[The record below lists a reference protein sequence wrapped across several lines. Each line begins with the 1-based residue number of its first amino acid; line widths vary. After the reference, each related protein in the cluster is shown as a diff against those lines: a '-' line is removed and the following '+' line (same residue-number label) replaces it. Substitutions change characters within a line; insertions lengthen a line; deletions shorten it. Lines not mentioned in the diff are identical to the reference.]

1 MFVEINNRFVSRF
14 NLFFMAVIW
23 FCRNLVLSCY
33 RTALLIEC
41 FGRRQAMG
49 FKRVLIANRGE
60 IALRILRT
68 LRDMGIEAAII
79 HGREDRLSLPVQMA
93 DIAYP
98 NYRANPLDS
107 YLDIEAVIQAAKE
120 LGCDAVHPGYGF
132 LAENAAFVAR
142 LEEEGITFIGP
153 ASGVI
158 TLLGDKIEARAAME
172 AAGLPTA
179 KGSSEPISSAEV
191 ASALADEIGYPV
203 IIKAAAGGGGIGM
216 QIVQKA
222 DEFESALKLCQ
233 SRAKSA
239 FGDERVFVE
248 KYIQGAQHV
257 EFQVL
262 GDGKKAIHFGE
273 RFCSI
278 QRRHQKLVEEGPW
291 LTDEKRAEIG
301 DLVCK
306 GAESVGYKGLATFE
320 FLRDANGDFY
330 FLEVNPRVQVEHTV
344 TELITGFNLVELGIR
359 VAQGEALPLKQEDIA
374 WRGHA
379 IQCRLNAE
387 DPREFV
393 PSPGRLWECHFPSGF
408 GIRCDTHAHPG
419 YEMPGCFDSLL
430 AKLLVWGH
438 NREDAVRRMK
448 TALDETMITGVEH
461 LIPLHRRIMDEEDFN
476 NGDIT
481 IQYID
486 MHQELLG

>member
-1 MFVEINNRFVSRF
+1 M
-14 NLFFMAVIW
+14 
-23 FCRNLVLSCY
+23 
-33 RTALLIEC
+33 
-41 FGRRQAMG
+41 
-49 FKRVLIANRGE
+49 LIANRGE

-79 HGREDRLSLPVQMA
+79 HGKEDRLSLPVMMS

-98 NYRANPLDS
+98 NYRTNPLDS
-107 YLDIEAVIQAAKE
+107 YLDIEAVVNAAKE
-120 LGCDAVHPGYGF
+120 LNCDAVHPGYGF
-132 LAENAAFVAR
+132 LAENAQFVKR
-142 LEEEGITFIGP
+142 LAEEDITFIGP
-153 ASGVI
+153 SSDVI

-172 AAGLPTA
+172 AAGLPVA
-179 KGSSEPISSAEV
+179 KGSSEPISDEKV
-191 ASALADEIGYPV
+191 ASNLADEIGYPV

-216 QIVQKA
+216 QIVNEES
-222 DEFESALKLCQ
+222 EFASALKLCM

-262 GDGKKAIHFGE
+262 ADGNKAIHFGE

-291 LTDEKRAEIG
+291 LSDEKRREIG
-301 DLVCK
+301 ELVCK

-320 FLRDANGDFY
+320 FLRDANGEFY

-344 TELITGFNLVELGIR
+344 TELITGYNLVELGIR
-359 VAQGEALPLKQEDIA
+359 VAQGEELPLSQADIS

-387 DPREFV
+387 DPKEFV
-393 PSPGRLWECHFPSGF
+393 PSPGRLWDCHFPSGF

-430 AKLLVWGH
+430 AKLLTWGH
-438 NREDAVRRMK
+438 DREDAIRRMR
-448 TALDETMITGVEH
+448 TALDETQITGVKH
-461 LIPLHRRIMDEEDFN
+461 LIPLHRRIMDENDFLN
-476 NGDIT
+476 RDIT
-481 IQYID
+481 IQYIEN
-486 MHQELLG
+486 HQDLLG

>member
-1 MFVEINNRFVSRF
+1 MFDFAGS
-14 NLFFMAVIW
+14 MA
-23 FCRNLVLSCY
+23 
-33 RTALLIEC
+33 
-41 FGRRQAMG
+41 

-79 HGREDRLSLPVQMA
+79 HGREDRLSLPVRLS
-93 DIAYP
+93 DVAYDNSRP
-98 NYRANPLDS
+98 NPLDS
-107 YLDIEAVIQAAKE
+107 YLDIESVVAAAKE
-120 LGCDAVHPGYGF
+120 LKCDAVHPGYGF
-132 LAENAAFVAR
+132 LAENANFVKR
-142 LEEEGITFIGP
+142 LEQEGITFIGP
-153 ASGVI
+153 SADVI

-179 KGSSEPISSAEV
+179 KGSSEPISDAGV

-216 QIVQKA
+216 QIVTKA
-222 DEFESALKLCQ
+222 SEFESALKLCQ

-248 KYIQGAQHV
+248 KYIEGAQHV

-262 GDGKKAIHFGE
+262 ADGKNAIHFGE

-278 QRRHQKLVEEGPW
+278 QRRHQKLIEEGPW
-291 LTDEKRAEIG
+291 LDDAKRAEIG
-301 DLVCK
+301 SLVCK

-320 FLRDANGDFY
+320 FLRDAHGDFY

-344 TELITGFNLVELGIR
+344 TELITGHNLVELGIR
-359 VAQGEALPLKQEDIA
+359 VAQGEPLPLKQEDIE

-379 IQCRLNAE
+379 VQCRLNAE
-387 DPREFV
+387 DPREFI
-393 PSPGRLWECHFPSGF
+393 PSPGRLWDCHFPSGY

-419 YEMPGCFDSLL
+419 YDMPGCFDSLL
-430 AKLLVWGH
+430 AKLLTWGKD
-438 NREDAVRRMK
+438 REDAIRRMK
-448 TALDETMITGVEH
+448 TALDETVITGVEH
-461 LIPLHRRIMDEEDFN
+461 LIPLHRRIMDEKDYNEGN
-476 NGDIT
+476 IT

-486 MHQELLG
+486 NHQELLG

>member
-1 MFVEINNRFVSRF
+1 
-14 NLFFMAVIW
+14 
-23 FCRNLVLSCY
+23 
-33 RTALLIEC
+33 
-41 FGRRQAMG
+41 MG

-107 YLDIEAVIQAAKE
+107 YLDIEAVVRAAKE
-120 LGCDAVHPGYGF
+120 LECDAVHPGYGF

-179 KGSSEPISSAEV
+179 KGSSEPIASADV
-191 ASALADEIGYPV
+191 ASALADDIGYPV

-262 GDGKKAIHFGE
+262 ADGKNAIHFGE

-291 LTDEKRAEIG
+291 LNDEKRAEIG
-301 DLVCK
+301 ALVCQ

-344 TELITGFNLVELGIR
+344 TELITGHNLVELGIR
-359 VAQGEALPLKQEDIA
+359 VAQGEALPLKQEDIT
-374 WRGHA
+374 WRGHS

-430 AKLLVWGH
+430 AKLLVWGRD
-438 NREDAVRRMK
+438 REDAIRRMK

-476 NGDIT
+476 SGDIT

>member
-1 MFVEINNRFVSRF
+1 
-14 NLFFMAVIW
+14 MA
-23 FCRNLVLSCY
+23 
-33 RTALLIEC
+33 
-41 FGRRQAMG
+41 

-79 HGREDRLSLPVQMA
+79 HGREDRLSLPVRFS
-93 DIAYP
+93 DIAYA
-98 NYRANPLDS
+98 NYKANPLDT
-107 YLDIEAVIQAAKE
+107 YLDIESVIHAAKE
-120 LGCDAVHPGYGF
+120 MGCDAVHPGYGF
-132 LAENAAFVAR
+132 LAENATFVRR
-142 LEEEGITFIGP
+142 LNEEGITFIGP
-153 ASGVI
+153 SADVI
-158 TLLGDKIEARAAME
+158 SLLGDKIEARAAME

-179 KGSSEPISSAEV
+179 KGSSESISDPEV
-191 ASALADEIGYPV
+191 ATALAQEIGYPV

-216 QIVQKA
+216 QIVEKA
-222 DEFESALKLCQ
+222 DEFENALKLCQ
-233 SRAKSA
+233 SRARSA

-291 LTDEKRAEIG
+291 LSDDKRAEIG
-301 DLVCK
+301 ALVCK
-306 GAESVGYKGLATFE
+306 GAEAVGYKGLATFE

-344 TELITGFNLVELGIR
+344 TELITGYNLVELGIR
-359 VAQGEALPLKQEDIA
+359 VAQGEALPIEQKDVV

-387 DPREFV
+387 DPSKFI
-393 PSPGRLWECHFPSGF
+393 PSPGRLWECHFPSGY
-408 GIRCDTHAHPG
+408 GIRVDTHAYPG

-430 AKLLVWGH
+430 AKLLVWGKD
-438 NREDAVRRMK
+438 RDDAVKRMR
-448 TALDETMITGVEH
+448 TALDETVISGVEH
-461 LIPLHRRIMDEEDFN
+461 LIPLHRRIMDEEDFLN
-476 NGDIT
+476 RDIT

>member
-1 MFVEINNRFVSRF
+1 
-14 NLFFMAVIW
+14 
-23 FCRNLVLSCY
+23 
-33 RTALLIEC
+33 
-41 FGRRQAMG
+41 MG

-60 IALRILRT
+60 IALRILRA
-68 LRDMGIEAAII
+68 LRDMGIEVAII
-79 HGREDRLSLPVQMA
+79 HGKEDRLSLPVRLS
-93 DIAYP
+93 DVAYP
-98 NYRANPLDS
+98 NYKNNPLDS
-107 YLDIEAVIQAAKE
+107 YLNIEDVITAAKE
-120 LGCDAVHPGYGF
+120 LQCDAIHPGYGF
-132 LAENAAFVAR
+132 LAENSAFVAR
-142 LEEEGITFIGP
+142 CAEEGITFIGP
-153 ASGVI
+153 SAEVI

-179 KGSSEPISSAEV
+179 KGSAESISDAAV
-191 ASALADEIGYPV
+191 AIKLANEIGYPV

-216 QIVQKA
+216 QIVEKS
-222 DEFESALKLCQ
+222 DEFENALKLCQ

-248 KYIQGAQHV
+248 KYIQDAQHV

-262 GDGKKAIHFGE
+262 GDGEKAIHFGE

-291 LTDEKRAEIG
+291 LDEAKRAEIG
-301 DLVCK
+301 DLVCR

-320 FLRDANGDFY
+320 FLRDVNGDFY

-344 TELITGFNLVELGIR
+344 TELITGYNLVELGIR
-359 VAQGEALPLKQEDIA
+359 VAQGEKLSLSQEDIVI
-374 WRGHA
+374 RGHA

-387 DPREFV
+387 DPRDFI

-408 GIRCDTHAHPG
+408 GVRCDTHAYPG

-438 NREDAVRRMK
+438 DREDAIRRMK
-448 TALDETMITGVEH
+448 TALDETIITGVEH

-476 NGDIT
+476 NRNIT

>member
-1 MFVEINNRFVSRF
+1 
-14 NLFFMAVIW
+14 
-23 FCRNLVLSCY
+23 
-33 RTALLIEC
+33 
-41 FGRRQAMG
+41 MG

-107 YLDIEAVIQAAKE
+107 YLDIEAVVQAAIE
-120 LGCDAVHPGYGF
+120 LACDAVHPGYGF

-179 KGSSEPISSAEV
+179 KGSSEPIASADV
-191 ASALADEIGYPV
+191 ASALADDIGYPV

-262 GDGKKAIHFGE
+262 ADGKNAIHFGE

-301 DLVCK
+301 ALVCQ

-344 TELITGFNLVELGIR
+344 TELITGHNLVELGIR
-359 VAQGEALPLKQEDIA
+359 VAQGEALPLKQEDIT

-430 AKLLVWGH
+430 AKLLVWGRD
-438 NREDAVRRMK
+438 REDAVRRMK

>member
-1 MFVEINNRFVSRF
+1 
-14 NLFFMAVIW
+14 
-23 FCRNLVLSCY
+23 
-33 RTALLIEC
+33 
-41 FGRRQAMG
+41 MG
-49 FKRVLIANRGE
+49 FSKVLIANRGE
-60 IALRILRT
+60 IALRIMRT
-68 LRDMGIEAAII
+68 LRDMNIEAAII
-79 HGREDRLSLPVQMA
+79 YGKEDRLSLPVRLSDDA
-93 DIAYP
+93 HFRDVI
-98 NYRANPLDS
+98 NPLDA
-107 YLDIEAVIQAAKE
+107 YLDIEAVVQAAKDM
-120 LGCDAVHPGYGF
+120 GCDAVHPGYGF
-132 LAENAAFVAR
+132 LAENAVFVKR
-142 LEEEGITFIGP
+142 LQEEGITFIGP
-153 ASGVI
+153 SSDVI
-158 TLLGDKIEARAAME
+158 TLLGDKIQARAAME

-179 KGSSEPISSAEV
+179 KGSSEPIFEASV
-191 ASALADEIGYPV
+191 ASTLADEIGYPV

-216 QIVQKA
+216 QIVQA
-222 DEFESALKLCQ
+222 ANEFESALKLCQ

-239 FGDERVFVE
+239 FGDSRVFVE

-262 GDGKKAIHFGE
+262 ADGNKAIHFGE

-291 LTDEKRAEIG
+291 LTPEKREEIG
-301 DLVCK
+301 ALVCK

-344 TELITGFNLVELGIR
+344 TELITGHNLVELGIR
-359 VAQGEALPLKQEDIA
+359 VAQGESLPLAQEDIT
-374 WRGHA
+374 WNGHS

-387 DPREFV
+387 DPREFI

-408 GIRCDTHAHPG
+408 GVRVDTHAHPG
-419 YEMPGCFDSLL
+419 YEMPGSFDSLL
-430 AKLLVWGH
+430 AKLLVWGRD
-438 NREDAVRRMK
+438 REDAIRRMR
-448 TALDETMITGVEH
+448 TALDETVITGVEH
-461 LIPLHRRIMDEEDFN
+461 LIPLHRRIMDETDFI

>member
-1 MFVEINNRFVSRF
+1 
-14 NLFFMAVIW
+14 
-23 FCRNLVLSCY
+23 
-33 RTALLIEC
+33 
-41 FGRRQAMG
+41 MG

-60 IALRILRT
+60 IALRILRA
-68 LRDMGIEAAII
+68 LRDMGIEVAII
-79 HGREDRLSLPVQMA
+79 HGREDRLSLPVRLS
-93 DIAYP
+93 DVAYP
-98 NYRANPLDS
+98 NYKSNPLDS
-107 YLDIEAVIQAAKE
+107 YLNIEDVITAAKE
-120 LGCDAVHPGYGF
+120 LQCDAIHPGYGF
-132 LAENAAFVAR
+132 LAENSAFVAR
-142 LEEEGITFIGP
+142 CAEEGITFIGP
-153 ASGVI
+153 SAEVI

-179 KGSSEPISSAEV
+179 KGSSEPISDAAV
-191 ASALADEIGYPV
+191 ASKLASKIGYPV

-216 QIVQKA
+216 QIVEKS
-222 DEFESALKLCQ
+222 DEFENALKLCQ

-262 GDGKKAIHFGE
+262 ADGEKAIHFGE

-291 LTDEKRAEIG
+291 LDEAKRAEIG
-301 DLVCK
+301 DLVCR

-344 TELITGFNLVELGIR
+344 TELITGYNLVELGIR
-359 VAQGEALPLKQEDIA
+359 VAQGEKLELSQEDIVI
-374 WRGHA
+374 RGHA

-387 DPREFV
+387 DPRDFI

-408 GIRCDTHAHPG
+408 GVRCDTHAHPG

-438 NREDAVRRMK
+438 NREDAIRRMK
-448 TALDETMITGVEH
+448 TALDETIITGVEH

-476 NGDIT
+476 NRNIT
-481 IQYID
+481 IQYIE